1 MYIPLSRPDIS
12 PREKKYIIEVLNSGH
27 LSFGE
32 KLHKFE
38 QSFCS
43 TFQSKYAVAMN
54 SGTSAL
60 HVAVKSLGLN
70 AGDEVITTPYS
81 FIASSNCLLY
91 EGVKPTFVD
100 IEPVTLNMNIEKIEK
115 AITPNTKAIL
125 PVHIFGH
132 PNNMDQIM
140 EIATKYQLG
149 VIEDAC
155 EAIGAKWKE
164 KKVGTIGDA
173 GVFAFY
179 PNKQITTGEG
189 GILLTDSEEIYHLA
203 CSLRNQ
209 GRDQKS
215 KWLNH
220 SIIGYNYRMSDLQ
233 AAIGL
238 AQMERLNEILLNR
251 EAVANRY
258 FELIA
263 DYQLPVTIPHSLPQS
278 TKSWFVFIILLHSS
292 INRDLLSET
301 LAQKGIETKPYF
313 PTIHLQTSY
322 QNLFGYSPGDYPVSE
337 DISNRS
343 LAIPFYTKLTY
354 TEQQYV
360 IHHLAFEIERM
371 MKNGIE
377 NRK

>member
-1 MYIPLSRPDIS
+1 MFIPLSRPDITQ
-12 PREKKYIIEVLNSGH
+12 REKKYIIEVLDSGH

-32 KLHKFE
+32 KLHQFE
-38 QSFCS
+38 EIFCS

-60 HVAVKSLGLN
+60 HVAVKSLGLST
-70 AGDEVITTPYS
+70 GDEVITTPYS

-91 EGVKPTFVD
+91 EGVRPIFVD
-100 IEPVTLNMNIEKIEK
+100 IDPLTLNMDIEKIEN
-115 AITPNTKAIL
+115 AITSKTRAIL

-132 PNNMDQIM
+132 PNNMDQLM
-140 EIATKYQLG
+140 KIAQNHKLA

-155 EAIGAKWKE
+155 EAIGAKWKG
-164 KKVGTIGDA
+164 KKVGTFGDA

-189 GILLTDSEEIYHLA
+189 GILLTNSEEIYNLA

-209 GRDQKS
+209 GRDQQS

-220 SIIGYNYRMSDLQ
+220 SMIGYNYRMSDLQ

-238 AQMERLNEILLNR
+238 AQMERLNEILMNR
-251 EAVANRY
+251 EEVAHRY
-258 FELIA
+258 LELIT
-263 DYQLPVTIPHSLPQS
+263 DYQLPVAIPHALPQS
-278 TKSWFVFIILLHSS
+278 TKSWFVFIILLPPS
-292 INRDLLSET
+292 INRDLLSES

-313 PTIHLQTSY
+313 PSIHLQTSY
-322 QNLFGYSPGDYPVSE
+322 QNRFGYSPGDYPTSE
-337 DISNRS
+337 EIDKRS
-343 LAIPFYTKLTY
+343 LAIPFHTKLTH

-360 IHHLAFEIERM
+360 VNHLAFELERM
-371 MKNGIE
+371 MRNE
-377 NRK
+377 A

>member
-12 PREKKYIIEVLNSGH
+12 QREKNYVLEVLDSGH

-32 KLHKFE
+32 KLRKFE
-38 QSFCS
+38 EIFCS
-43 TFQSKYAVAMN
+43 TFQKKYAVAMN

-60 HVAVKSLGLN
+60 HVAVKSLGLT
-70 AGDEVITTPYS
+70 AGDEVITTPFS

-91 EGVKPTFVD
+91 EGVKPVFVD
-100 IEPVTLNMNIEKIEK
+100 IEPITLNMNIDRIQE
-115 AITPNTKAIL
+115 AITPRTKAIL

-140 EIATKYQLG
+140 EIAHAHNLA

-164 KKVGTIGDA
+164 KFAGTYGDI

-189 GILLTDSEEIYHLA
+189 GILLTDSEKIYRLA

-209 GRDQKS
+209 GRDENS
-215 KWLNH
+215 TWLHH

-233 AAIGL
+233 AAVGL
-238 AQMERLNEILLNR
+238 AQMERLEEILKIR
-251 EAVANRY
+251 EEVASRY

-263 DYQLPVTIPHSLPQS
+263 NYQIPVTIPHCLPQS
-278 TKSWFVFIILLHSS
+278 KKSWFVFIILLHSS
-292 INRDLLSET
+292 INREELT
-301 LAQKGIETKPYF
+301 KALAQKGIETRPYF
-313 PTIHLQTSY
+313 PPIHLQPVY
-322 QNLFGYSPGDYPVSE
+322 QNLYGFSHGEYPTCE
-337 DISNRS
+337 QISNRS

-354 TEQQYV
+354 TEQKYV
-360 IHHLAFEIERM
+360 IHHLALEIERM
-371 MKNGIE
+371 MKNGI
-377 NRK
+377 